1 MRQIEGII
9 MATFIEQGMHT
20 KCSALEKTE
29 LAGSN
34 RKAIG

>member
-1 MRQIEGII
+1 MRLIEGII
-9 MATFIEQGMHT
+9 MATFIEQRMQT

-29 LAGSN
+29 LAGTN